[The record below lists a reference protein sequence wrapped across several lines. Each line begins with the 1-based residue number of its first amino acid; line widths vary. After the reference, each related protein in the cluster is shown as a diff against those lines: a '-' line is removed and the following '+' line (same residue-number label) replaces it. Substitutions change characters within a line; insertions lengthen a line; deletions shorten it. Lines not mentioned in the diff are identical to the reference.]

1 MNFFRAKGKG
11 GTVCTM
17 SSLTDLN
24 NNQRSVLLSSISS
37 WSLRHYYSFL
47 YEIHIVIEHC
57 ENLFLNFRL
66 HNRRPEHKL
75 VAETFAGCHFPSRG
89 VIGFPSSMSGS
100 THSLAERWERC
111 WANTQTQGRGQ
122 RMLTGRAEINTNPDI
137 STHSI
142 PNQNIERVFRY
153 ILWTEAHPPIYKI
166 HIQIFYH
173 KFWQN
178 PNSTKQCKLPP
189 EPHNTK
195 TFNKIGGIHTF
206 DSEFLTKLC
215 F

>member
-1 MNFFRAKGKG
+1 MKPKALLLISVWNTHSNWALWKFISEFPFAQQEAWAQTGGRNFCR
-11 GTVCTM
+11 
-17 SSLTDLN
+17 
-24 NNQRSVLLSSISS
+24 LSFSQQ
-37 WSLRHYYSFL
+37 
-47 YEIHIVIEHC
+47 
-57 ENLFLNFRL
+57 
-66 HNRRPEHKL
+66 
-75 VAETFAGCHFPSRG
+75 G

-153 ILWTEAHPPIYKI
+153 ILWTEAHLPIYKI

-206 DSEFLTKLC
+206 DSEFLTNYMLVS
-215 F
+215 